1 MRPARAQLGRHGRG
15 RDHHRH
21 DGHHP
26 DPQVRRDGR
35 RHPIGHH
42 LPDDHGH
49 ADLDGPPGRPPDRAR
64 RKLGPADGARP
75 KQRRRQTYDAQ
86 ASTGTRAALRSDTVL
101 RRVVDFVITGIAL
114 LLVSPLLL
122 AVAAAVMASSRG
134 PVIYKQA
141 RMGKSGDTFTML
153 KFRTMVPG
161 ADRMGPLVTNQ
172 ADPRVTRLGSW
183 LGAA

>member
-1 MRPARAQLGRHGRG
+1 MAPGRNSG
-15 RDHHRH
+15 
-21 DGHHP
+21 
-26 DPQVRRDGR
+26 GR
-35 RHPIGHH
+35 RP
-42 LPDDHGH
+42 
-49 ADLDGPPGRPPDRAR
+49 
-64 RKLGPADGARP
+64 
-75 KQRRRQTYDAQ
+75 
-86 ASTGTRAALRSDTVL
+86 STGPRAALRSDTVL
-101 RRVVDFVITGIAL
+101 RRLVAFVITGIAL

-161 ADRMGPLVTNQ
+161 ADCMGPLVTNQ

-183 LGAA
+183 LRATKLDELPQLLNVVKGDMTLVGPRPEVPHFLPCCSCWPPRRSSPADRAGPR